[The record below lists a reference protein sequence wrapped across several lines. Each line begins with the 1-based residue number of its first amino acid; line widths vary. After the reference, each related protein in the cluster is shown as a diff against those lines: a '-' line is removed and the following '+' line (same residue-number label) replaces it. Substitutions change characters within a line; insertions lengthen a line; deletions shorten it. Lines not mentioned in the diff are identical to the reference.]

1 MERNNVKEKN
11 IVEQGKGKIKLIYVL
26 NKGIVARNNVGDI
39 ISCHYSLIQNIYK
52 GIVARNNVGDI
63 MFFQFGQNITPYLV
77 LPYDYMEADPEY
89 PECTEVYSFFNE
101 GFAFWVSK
109 KDRDVL
115 YKMVCMSSFI
125 FEGYELIGMEYD
137 KFISLKLLYPDYVQY
152 DSEYPG
158 SNINFRHYT
167 IYYFCKYQ
175 FVFYVWRGKIRRVYL
190 KDRFFRN
197 KPYYM
202 RNFDVVKYE
211 E

>member
-26 NKGIVARNNVGDI
+26 N
-39 ISCHYSLIQNIYK
+39 K

-167 IYYFCKYQ
+167 IYYLCKYQ

-197 KPYYM
+197 KTYYM

>member
-26 NKGIVARNNVGDI
+26 N
-39 ISCHYSLIQNIYK
+39 K

-125 FEGYELIGMEYD
+125 
-137 KFISLKLLYPDYVQY
+137 
-152 DSEYPG
+152 
-158 SNINFRHYT
+158 
-167 IYYFCKYQ
+167 
-175 FVFYVWRGKIRRVYL
+175 L
-190 KDRFFRN
+190 KD
-197 KPYYM
+197 M
-202 RNFDVVKYE
+202 S
-211 E
+211 